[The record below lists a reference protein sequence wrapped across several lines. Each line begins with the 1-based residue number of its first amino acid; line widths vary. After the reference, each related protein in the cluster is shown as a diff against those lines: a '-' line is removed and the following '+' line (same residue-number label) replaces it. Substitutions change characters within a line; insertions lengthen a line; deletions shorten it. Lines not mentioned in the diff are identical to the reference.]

1 MIEGWLGEEEEEVP
15 SKILRRLIPGRGIFQ
30 DKDDRVAAEKHFRNE
45 SVFVDCLRLLFSFAR
60 LWVLGPHLLDV
71 GEDHVAVPVEGF
83 DPTQESPV
91 VAAVDEDLC
100 VFFDRL
106 SQNRQG
112 SRLEL
117 VLAPFATPAVSVRT

>member
-1 MIEGWLGEEEEEVP
+1 MKEV
-15 SKILRRLIPGRGIFQ
+15 FT
-30 DKDDRVAAEKHFRNE
+30 
-45 SVFVDCLRLLFSFAR
+45 FAR
-60 LWVLGPHLLDV
+60 LWVLCPHLLDV

-106 SQNRQG
+106 SQNGQG
-112 SRLEL
+112 SGLEL
-117 VLAPFATPAVSVRT
+117 VLAPFTTPAVSVRT